1 MNSNE
6 ALTQVI
12 ATAVRGYYF
21 DTASNPSYA
30 LPAPTPAGA
39 EIFTQWLLD
48 HVFAPGVMSRVVE
61 ASRECDVRPVHNKSV
76 LQQRLVDT
84 LVDFMPQRRRP
95 HPRNGDKA
103 RAAAEVIVAEV
114 TPWVE
119 RQAFEL
125 AGRRQHMS
133 EFELQEEQLRER
145 DEAIEHQRQSRKPR
159 RKLYQC

>member
-39 EIFTQWLLD
+39 EIFAQLVLD
-48 HVFAPGVMSRVVE
+48 RVFAPGVMPRAVE
-61 ASRECDVRPVHNKSV
+61 AARECDVRPVHSKSV

-84 LVDFMPQRRRP
+84 LVDFMPQLWRP

-114 TPWVE
+114 PPRVE

-125 AGRRQHMS
+125 AGRRQHMTAP
-133 EFELQEEQLRER
+133 ELQEEAAQEREA
-145 DEAIEHQRQSRKPR
+145 AIERNRRRPR
-159 RKLYQC
+159 RKTLYNC